1 MFTGFYDKREICN
14 GYIPKHLSVEKNQRV
29 SRPISAKNSDI
40 FFTQKRLRH
49 ISHLKTIPL
58 ISLFDLPETL
68 PESDFERHQYC
79 NHIMPLFAQ
88 LPVFPA

>member
-14 GYIPKHLSVEKNQRV
+14 GYMPKHLSVEKNQRV

-40 FFTQKRLRH
+40 FFHTEVFEAY
-49 ISHLKTIPL
+49 IAFKTIPL

-88 LPVFPA
+88 LPVFSA